1 MRQRLAAL
9 LLGLLA
15 LLIGLA
21 GALDEGNPAWQRA
34 AFVLGLAVLVFASV
48 AVAIRKSR
56 LARVRGQGHR

>member
-1 MRQRLAAL
+1 MRRWLAAL

-21 GALDEGNPAWQRA
+21 GALDEGNPGWQRA

-48 AVAIRKSR
+48 AVAIRESR
-56 LARVRGQGHR
+56 LARVGGQGHR